1 MKKIIRLTESDLAH
15 IVRQVIFEHKNINKS
30 KFGFG
35 ESDLTRLGRRVI
47 LTEQDLNGT
56 MLNEGWKDVLLGIAL
71 LTGVGM
77 NQSQAQVAKKALSND
92 DVKRKI
98 ESTLQ
103 DTATLNQITKN
114 LSPEIKEKITK
125 NANKALEDLES
136 KHGRVTST
144 VRANDD
150 TQLSSRLKQG
160 YALTNVETKTD
171 TINRKDTVIVYTES
185 LDLTIKSD
193 GMFVPGGYELSPEG
207 IKSIQAIK
215 DSIEKVGGQ
224 IESVNIESGTDREPI
239 KMGNQKLSELRAE
252 SISRYF
258 NDVDSINVDIKPDQG
273 PNIYSKTMTK
283 SERDS
288 ARIKTAEYRYCKI
301 TVKATFE
308 DTLVDTD
315 VLPEEV
321 INKNTYILVKTI
333 DKKSSGGSRIKTKRT
348 KNFRPKIKKFKCNN
362 VGKCP
367 VFGRKKMNKF
377 LNFNHQ

>member
-35 ESDLTRLGRRVI
+35 ESDLTRLDRRVI

-114 LSPEIKEKITK
+114 LSPEVKEKITK

-150 TQLSSRLKQG
+150 TQLTSRLKQG
-160 YALTNVETKTD
+160 YALTDVETKTE